1 MVYVQRLVEV
11 GFRLEKERVPIH
23 LLLMVERTAVDWDPR
38 APPGNATI
46 RNAKVKQTIFYS
58 HFKTFVV
65 LAKLFCIR
73 HLL

>member
-46 RNAKVKQTIFYS
+46 RNAKV
-58 HFKTFVV
+58 
-65 LAKLFCIR
+65 R
-73 HLL
+73 